1 MAKKKKNIELIYMH
15 PSDLEMWARSS
26 YVKFAVAWGEYR
38 RVTDSGKLADILW
51 HPDGSIQIAIRP
63 EDG

>member
-51 HPDGSIQIAIRP
+51 HPDGSIEKAIRP
-63 EDG
+63 EEG